1 MNNLR
6 YQVYGLKT
14 DNSLDKPI
22 TIPIDTKERAY
33 KYYIDCVQ
41 CALVAINE
49 NGVIVDIIEK
59 NTKPINNKNKKPKTI
74 RRNL

>member
-33 KYYIDCVQ
+33 KYYTDCVQ
-41 CALVAINE
+41 CALVTINE

-59 NTKPINNKNKKPKTI
+59 NTNPINNKNKKPKTI